1 MSFIITFIRKF
12 LPSNPN
18 YTESDSNNNQITA
31 IKNNN
36 DTAEREASKLEW
48 SVERVLSSGKMLTDN
63 EIYAAVKTL
72 KQQFGGNIKGLYD
85 PQSMNA
91 KRLRKA
97 QFYVQYPE
105 RFVQILHD
113 GSLHW
118 FTLSNL
124 RSTKAHQIQSYDSL
138 FVDSTYV
145 HNKMLQTSLKKVV
158 NLFNKDTMMFLFNKI
173 SQISQSFLCLYR
185 TTNRNCV
192 IFMSNAQLS
201 RCKSKATRQCVASL
215 RSLLPSICAEEMI
228 RLTESMTR
236 RE

>member
-1 MSFIITFIRKF
+1 
-12 LPSNPN
+12 
-18 YTESDSNNNQITA
+18 
-31 IKNNN
+31 
-36 DTAEREASKLEW
+36 
-48 SVERVLSSGKMLTDN
+48 MLTDN

-97 QFYVQYPE
+97 QVYVQYSE

-118 FTLSNL
+118 FTLSNI

-145 HNKMLQTSLKKVV
+145 HNKMLQIRQKLFSLGRYIYVIC
-158 NLFNKDTMMFLFNKI
+158 LPFLQHTNIKI
-173 SQISQSFLCLYR
+173 SQVELNDCNFFSLKSFCKINL
-185 TTNRNCV
+185 TVIICV
-192 IFMSNAQLS
+192 IGVGL
-201 RCKSKATRQCVASL
+201 K
-215 RSLLPSICAEEMI
+215 
-228 RLTESMTR
+228 
-236 RE
+236 

>member
-1 MSFIITFIRKF
+1 MSFIITFFRKF

-18 YTESDSNNNQITA
+18 YTESDSNNNQITT

-124 RSTKAHQIQSYDSL
+124 QSTKAHQIQSYDSL

-158 NLFNKDTMMFLFNKI
+158 NLFN
-173 SQISQSFLCLYR
+173 
-185 TTNRNCV
+185 
-192 IFMSNAQLS
+192 
-201 RCKSKATRQCVASL
+201 
-215 RSLLPSICAEEMI
+215 
-228 RLTESMTR
+228 
-236 RE
+236 